1 MGKKLKVIMIAHAS
15 HSYFAN
21 KEDDLK
27 KIVLNDWYFK
37 TASQLRKFHEGIE
50 VECWAPEKDNSG
62 YEEYVE
68 NGIKLRFFPV
78 SFSPLYGMDFSFS
91 MLRDLKKEV
100 EKSYRDGYEVV
111 IHLHECHNLHGL
123 VILDLFKNVRIIVQH
138 HGGSWPLRH
147 LRESWKKRLFFPLF
161 WLGQLYESRVIC
173 NAEKFYALSGEEMDY
188 LKSKNCNVV
197 FRTMG
202 IGDEYFDEI
211 NKRYARRELG
221 IDENEKMIFFL
232 GRVDRMKGVGYLLEA
247 MKKFRDD
254 DELRGVKLK
263 DVKLK
268 IAGYGKERD
277 ELERWAKSEG
287 LDNVEFLGGVFGR
300 EKLLYLGACDLLVLP
315 SLKEGAPV
323 TVMEAMACNRPSV
336 VSDVGGVRM
345 MIEDGEN
352 GKVIRKANVDEIVE
366 GVREVLSWKDKD
378 VRKYANI
385 YKWEKIVEDTVKDYI
400 GEK

>member
-1 MGKKLKVIMIAHAS
+1 
-15 HSYFAN
+15 
-21 KEDDLK
+21 
-27 KIVLNDWYFK
+27 
-37 TASQLRKFHEGIE
+37 
-50 VECWAPEKDNSG
+50 
-62 YEEYVE
+62 
-68 NGIKLRFFPV
+68 
-78 SFSPLYGMDFSFS
+78 
-91 MLRDLKKEV
+91 
-100 EKSYRDGYEVV
+100 
-111 IHLHECHNLHGL
+111 
-123 VILDLFKNVRIIVQH
+123 
-138 HGGSWPLRH
+138 
-147 LRESWKKRLFFPLF
+147 
-161 WLGQLYESRVIC
+161 
-173 NAEKFYALSGEEMDY
+173 
-188 LKSKNCNVV
+188 
-197 FRTMG
+197 
-202 IGDEYFDEI
+202 
-211 NKRYARRELG
+211 LG

-323 TVMEAMACNRPSV
+323 TVMEAMACTRPSV